1 MYTEVAACPKLSE
14 TTMLDWKTPKMQPI
28 SIGGHILVVD
38 DENGPRQ
45 ALRMLLKEDYEVH
58 LASDVATALAVLES
72 ETIDLV
78 ITDIRMPR
86 QSGVDLLR
94 IIKEKRPEVQVII
107 LTGYAHL
114 ETAMKAVEFGAF
126 VYLEKPFDNNA
137 MLTYVHAGL
146 DKTRQE
152 RERRVMERLAIEAN
166 RFETF
171 GRLVSGVMHDMGSPL
186 SVIGAMIEMLIET
199 PGRDDSVDRLKVM
212 QTQVRHCN
220 EMVKSAMNVLRQ
232 ESQGKTMFS
241 LNSVVETCLNF
252 SQPVMRA
259 CRVDARAE
267 LEMNLGSC
275 LGDLLLVRQA
285 VLNLIAN
292 ACQAMK
298 EWEEPRELILRTWME
313 DNQVCLGVEDT
324 GPGIPREFRERVFE
338 AFFTTKGAQGTGLG
352 LAVVRNAM
360 KQHQGSVTLEE
371 RPGRGACFVLRFPA
385 ATVSEAIE
393 AMRIGTPAGRDSA

>member
-1 MYTEVAACPKLSE
+1 MYAEVA
-14 TTMLDWKTPKMQPI
+14 TPLEVVQANLPGWQVIEKERKEKR
-28 SIGGHILVVD
+28 GRILVVD

-45 ALRMLLKEDYEVH
+45 ALRMLLKEEYEVF
-58 LASDVATALAVLES
+58 LASDVASALVILERES
-72 ETIDLV
+72 IDLV

-94 IIKEKRPEVQVII
+94 IIKEQHPEIQVII

-114 ETAMKAVEFGAF
+114 DTAMKAVEFGAF

-186 SVIGAMIEMLIET
+186 SVIGATIEMMLDNPERT
-199 PGRDDSVDRLKVM
+199 DATDRLKTM
-212 QTQVRHCN
+212 QAQVRHCS
-220 EMVKSAMNVLRQ
+220 EMVRSAMNVLRQ
-232 ESQGKTMFS
+232 ESRGKTMFS
-241 LNSVVETCLNF
+241 LNSVVNTCLEVGHP
-252 SQPVMRA
+252 SMRTCGVTA
-259 CRVDARAE
+259 HKE
-267 LEMNLGSC
+267 LAPDLGSC
-275 LGDLLLVRQA
+275 LGDLVLVRQA

-298 EWEEPRELILRTWME
+298 EWEEPRELFLRTWME
-313 DNQVCLGVEDT
+313 DGEACLAVEDT
-324 GPGIPREFRERVFE
+324 GPGIPEEHRECIFD
-338 AFFTTKGAQGTGLG
+338 AFFTTKGEQGTGLG

-360 KQHQGSVTLEE
+360 KQHGGSVALLE
-371 RPGRGACFVLRFPA
+371 RPGRGATFVLRFP
-385 ATVSEAIE
+385 TVTLEEAVE
-393 AMRIGTPAGRDSA
+393 AMRDNNVRTL